1 MTAEDVGVEKFFGKA
16 FLAGVDYLGF
26 RCSGGDLLAMVFLYR
41 IAEDDF
47 HIFHLPLLHI
57 HCKWVIMIDGTT
69 TAKEVPLNSKSI
81 FIFKTFQIGTAA
93 VVMMVVLR
101 LSIGCHF
108 LYEGVWKIAH
118 PEFSADGFLTQA
130 KGPAA
135 WIFYAMISDIDGRE
149 RLKVAD
155 GATGKWYADRWQ
167 KLQHKT
173 VRKYRLDD
181 RQATETQEIYQ
192 RFADG
197 LVGYLE
203 ENSEDIAQYFNSLDR
218 FQAARAAGNNGAA
231 YQKKRTWDRQQ
242 ELRKEANQWLSAVDE
257 MELAY
262 HNALWS
268 ALSEDQRQRGALPVG
283 WTMSDLINFAVTYGL
298 TAIGVCLVLGLATR
312 PAALGGVAFLT
323 FVLLTQPPWPTIY
336 PPAPEVVGHA
346 MLVDKNFI
354 ELVALLV
361 VATTAVGR
369 WGGLDYFAENYVIRA
384 YKSLKEKLTI
394 REIE

>member
-1 MTAEDVGVEKFFGKA
+1 
-16 FLAGVDYLGF
+16 
-26 RCSGGDLLAMVFLYR
+26 
-41 IAEDDF
+41 
-47 HIFHLPLLHI
+47 
-57 HCKWVIMIDGTT
+57 MIDDTT
-69 TAKEVPLNSKSI
+69 MAKEVPLNSKSI
-81 FIFKTFQIGTAA
+81 FKTFQIGTVA
-93 VVMMVVLR
+93 VVMMVILR

-135 WIFYAMISDIDGRE
+135 WIFYAMVPDIDGHQ
-149 RLKVAD
+149 RLEIAD
-155 GATGKWYADRWQ
+155 GATGKWYIDRWQ
-167 KLQHKT
+167 KLQRKVVH
-173 VRKYRLDD
+173 KYRLDD

-203 ENSEDIAQYFNSLDR
+203 ENSEAIAQYFNSLDR
-218 FQAARAAGNNGAA
+218 FQAARAAGNDGAA

-242 ELRKEANQWLSAVDE
+242 ELRREANQWLSAVDE

-262 HNALWS
+262 HDALWS
-268 ALSEDQRQRGALPVG
+268 ALSEDQRQRGTLPVG

-298 TAIGVCLVLGLATR
+298 TAIGLCLVLGLATR

-369 WGGLDYFAENYVIRA
+369 WGGLDYFAENYVIRV
-384 YKSLKEKLTI
+384 YKSLKEKL
-394 REIE
+394 